1 MKKRLFPIIYMFLI
15 TLLFTSMVSAVKI
28 INEERIERNE
38 KIKLQR
44 IVLEVLGMP
53 IYKDTSDG
61 VVARLFQGR
70 VKAINVN
77 DKILYVGYEEGGR
90 NIIGYAFP
98 VGGPGFWGPIA
109 GLVAVDEKAARVSGI
124 AFTKHSETPGLGGR
138 MTEPWFRNQF
148 KGLRLFPVEG
158 DKRIFYLKPEGTGKA
173 PNELSA
179 ITGATGTSRAVETFL
194 NNDLEHFLKE
204 LWGTLKKGRG
214 KSAQTS

>member
-1 MKKRLFPIIYMFLI
+1 MKKRLFSIMYMFLI

-53 IYKDTSDG
+53 LHKGASDG
-61 VVARLFQGR
+61 EAARLFQGR

-90 NIIGYAFP
+90 GISGYAFP
-98 VGGPGFWGPIA
+98 VGGPGFWGPIE
-109 GLVAVDEKAARVSGI
+109 GLVAVDEKASRVIGI
-124 AFTKHSETPGLGGR
+124 AFYKHTETPGLGAR

-148 KGLRLFPVEG
+148 KGLRLLPVEG
-158 DKRIFYLKPEGTGKA
+158 DKRIFYLKPEGTGRN
-173 PNELSA
+173 PNDLSA

-194 NNDLEHFLKE
+194 NNDLDRFLKE

-214 KSAQTS
+214 KNGQGA

>member
-1 MKKRLFPIIYMFLI
+1 MKKRLFSIVYMFLI

-53 IYKDTSDG
+53 LQKGASDG
-61 VVARLFQGR
+61 AVARLFQGR
-70 VKAINVN
+70 VKAINVD
-77 DKILYVGYEEGGR
+77 DKILYVGYEKGGR

-109 GLVAVDEKAARVSGI
+109 GLVAVDEKASRVIGI
-124 AFTKHSETPGLGGR
+124 AFYRHTETPGLGAR

-148 KGLRLFPVEG
+148 KGLRLVPVEG
-158 DKRIFYLKPEGTGKA
+158 DKQIFYLKPEGTGKN
-173 PNELSA
+173 PNDLSA
-179 ITGATGTSRAVETFL
+179 ITGATGTSRAVEAFL
-194 NNDLEHFLKE
+194 NKDLDHFLKE
-204 LWGTLKKGRG
+204 LWGSLKKGKG
-214 KSAQTS
+214 KSAQIS